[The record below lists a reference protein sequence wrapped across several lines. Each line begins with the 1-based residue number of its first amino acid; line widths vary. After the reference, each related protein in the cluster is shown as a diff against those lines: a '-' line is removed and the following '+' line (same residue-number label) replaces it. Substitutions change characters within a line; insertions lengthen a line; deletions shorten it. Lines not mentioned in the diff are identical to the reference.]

1 MWKHIRGVDSE
12 KPRKRKISTNEKGA
26 HTFSLDCS
34 RAHRGM
40 FAGILVIVVGII
52 SLIMF
57 YVLSNEP
64 QYHNLATLEVT
75 VAEMIL
81 YIVTTA
87 GVGLAFMK
95 MRDLKFSKPKG
106 IPLDC
111 LLLLLAQSGVYIY
124 SMFRFVNY
132 NSHAQLNGIGLRFS
146 SGRFTVT
153 ASSDVISPFIT
164 SQTMTTAVS
173 KGYLLNYSHCYKHHV
188 KRFLYLMPGTGEQE
202 LHIKTA
208 SSRAERQ

>member
-57 YVLSNEP
+57 YVLSAEP

-75 VAEMIL
+75 ISEMIL

-87 GVGLAFMK
+87 GVCLAFLK

-124 SMFRFVNY
+124 SMFRFVN
-132 NSHAQLNGIGLRFS
+132 
-146 SGRFTVT
+146 
-153 ASSDVISPFIT
+153 
-164 SQTMTTAVS
+164 
-173 KGYLLNYSHCYKHHV
+173 
-188 KRFLYLMPGTGEQE
+188 
-202 LHIKTA
+202 
-208 SSRAERQ
+208 

>member
-12 KPRKRKISTNEKGA
+12 KPRHRKISTNDKGA

-40 FAGILVIVVGII
+40 FAGILVIVLGII

-57 YVLSNEP
+57 YVLSAEP

-75 VAEMIL
+75 ISEMIL
-81 YIVTTA
+81 YIVTTT
-87 GVGLAFMK
+87 GVAVAFLK
-95 MRDLKFSKPKG
+95 MRDLKFIKSHKG

-124 SMFRFVNY
+124 SMFRFL
-132 NSHAQLNGIGLRFS
+132 QKFK
-146 SGRFTVT
+146 F
-153 ASSDVISPFIT
+153 IS
-164 SQTMTTAVS
+164 AV
-173 KGYLLNYSHCYKHHV
+173 GWIN
-188 KRFLYLMPGTGEQE
+188 
-202 LHIKTA
+202 
-208 SSRAERQ
+208 